1 MSRIPLPYNP
11 KVMDLFR
18 NPKNLGRMED
28 ATVIAVAGNPACGDM
43 ITFYLKINAQDV
55 VERAT
60 FESYG
65 CAANIAT
72 SSIVTEMVKGLSLET
87 AWKDITWKKVTE
99 EIGGLPSVK
108 FHCGVLAVGA
118 LKRAIRK
125 YYQEKGVA
133 APSWLP
139 AENTFEEKQALE
151 EEELAKMLSKR
162 LKREEQKAEK

>member
-18 NPKNLGRMED
+18 NPKNLGKMDD
-28 ATVIAVAGNPACGDM
+28 ATVVAVAGNPACGDM
-43 ITFYLKINAQDV
+43 ITFYLKISDKDV
-55 VERAT
+55 IERAT

-72 SSIVTEMVKGLSLET
+72 SSIVTEMVKGLSLEA
-87 AWKDITWKKVTE
+87 AWKDVTWKRVTE

-125 YYQEKGVA
+125 YYHEKGVT

-162 LKREEQKAEK
+162 LKPEAEK